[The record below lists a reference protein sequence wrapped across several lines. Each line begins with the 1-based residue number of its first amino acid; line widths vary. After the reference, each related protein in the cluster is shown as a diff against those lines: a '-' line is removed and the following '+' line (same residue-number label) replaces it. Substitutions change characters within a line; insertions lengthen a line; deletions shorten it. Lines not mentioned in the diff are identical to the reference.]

1 MINNLE
7 TLSVEI
13 HNKISNLLF
22 EFVEHNNKTNQSY
35 PIDLQ
40 YAKIKYMDKNRV
52 LFHGN
57 LIVSFIDLGTGYI
70 EYDFINHEFYR
81 VSFSDKTYRS
91 RRLFSLIPHNLE
103 RINDVIDHL
112 QKYKEETLKKQ

>member
-52 LFHGN
+52 VFHGN
-57 LIVSFIDLGTGYI
+57 LIVSFIDFGTGYI

-112 QKYKEETLKKQ
+112 QKYKEETLKKK

>member
-52 LFHGN
+52 VFHGN
-57 LIVSFIDLGTGYI
+57 LIVSFIDFGTGYI

-103 RINDVIDHL
+103 QINDVIDHL
-112 QKYKEETLKKQ
+112 QKYKEETLKK

>member
-52 LFHGN
+52 VFHGN
-57 LIVSFIDLGTGYI
+57 LIVSFIDFGTGYI

-81 VSFSDKTYRS
+81 VSFSDKIYCS

-103 RINDVIDHL
+103 QINDVIDHL

>member
-52 LFHGN
+52 VFHGN
-57 LIVSFIDLGTGYI
+57 LIVSFIDFGTGYI

-103 RINDVIDHL
+103 QINDVIDHL

>member
-52 LFHGN
+52 VFHGN
-57 LIVSFIDLGTGYI
+57 LIVSFIDFGTGYI

>member
-40 YAKIKYMDKNRV
+40 YAKIKYIDKNRV
-52 LFHGN
+52 VFHGN

-81 VSFSDKTYRS
+81 VSFSDKIYCS

-103 RINDVIDHL
+103 QINDVIDHL

>member
-52 LFHGN
+52 VFHGN
-57 LIVSFIDLGTGYI
+57 LIVSFIDFGTGYI

-103 RINDVIDHL
+103 KINDVIEHL
-112 QKYKEETLKKQ
+112 QKYKEGTLKNQ

>member
-1 MINNLE
+1 MIDNLE

-52 LFHGN
+52 VFHGN
-57 LIVSFIDLGTGYI
+57 LIVSFIDFGTGYI

>member
-40 YAKIKYMDKNRV
+40 YAKIKYIDKNRV
-52 LFHGN
+52 VFHGN
-57 LIVSFIDLGTGYI
+57 LIVSFIDFGTGYI

-81 VSFSDKTYRS
+81 VSFSDKIYCS

-103 RINDVIDHL
+103 QINDVIDHL
-112 QKYKEETLKKQ
+112 QKYKEETLKK

>member
-1 MINNLE
+1 MINNTE
-7 TLSVEI
+7 TLSVET

-52 LFHGN
+52 VFHGN
-57 LIVSFIDLGTGYI
+57 LIVSFIDFGTGYI

-112 QKYKEETLKKQ
+112 QKYKEETLKKK

>member
-40 YAKIKYMDKNRV
+40 YAKIKYIDKNRV
-52 LFHGN
+52 VFHGN

-81 VSFSDKTYRS
+81 VSFSDKIYCS

-103 RINDVIDHL
+103 QINDVIDHL
-112 QKYKEETLKKQ
+112 QKYKEETLKKK

>member
-52 LFHGN
+52 VFHGN

-81 VSFSDKTYRS
+81 VSFSDKIYCS

>member
-1 MINNLE
+1 
-7 TLSVEI
+7 
-13 HNKISNLLF
+13 
-22 EFVEHNNKTNQSY
+22 
-35 PIDLQ
+35 
-40 YAKIKYMDKNRV
+40 MDKNRV
-52 LFHGN
+52 VFHGN
-57 LIVSFIDLGTGYI
+57 LIVSFIDFGTGYI

-112 QKYKEETLKKQ
+112 QKYKEETLKKK

>member
-1 MINNLE
+1 MINNSK
-7 TLSVEI
+7 TLSVET

-52 LFHGN
+52 VFHGN
-57 LIVSFIDLGTGYI
+57 LIVSFIDFGTGYI